1 MKFPAFEPI
10 DLKNKFELF
19 DLPLSAIF
27 PDPNQ
32 PRKNFTDNTLIELS
46 DSIKKYGVVQ
56 PIIVREVSPKKYL
69 IIAGERRWRASRI
82 AQLSTIPAIIK
93 SGNNVDD
100 AAISLVENIQR
111 EALNP
116 IELAEAYLKLHRE
129 HQLSHEEISKIMGKS
144 RAAITNT
151 LRLLNLSDNIKN
163 YLIVE
168 KIEAGHAR
176 SLLTLSYAEQ
186 EIIAQKIISENLTV
200 RDAEKVIRN
209 LHDHN
214 NDSQKKTP
222 NPFFSHAK
230 NLEAELSALFNSTV
244 SVKIKNSGAGHFSV
258 SFSSPKDIEA
268 LIEKIKETVI

>member
-19 DLPLSAIF
+19 DLPLSTIF

-56 PIIVREVSPKKYL
+56 PIIVREVSPTKYL

-144 RAAITNT
+144 RALITNT

-163 YLIVE
+163 YLITE

-200 RDAEKVIRN
+200 RDAEKVIRH
-209 LHDHN
+209 LHDNN
-214 NDSQKKTP
+214 NDHQQKTQ
-222 NPFFSHAK
+222 NPFFYHAK
-230 NLEAELSALFNSTV
+230 NLEAELSTLFNSKV
-244 SVKIKNSGAGHFSV
+244 SVKIKNSGTGHFSV
-258 SFSSPKDIEA
+258 YFSSPKDIEA
-268 LIEKIKETVI
+268 LIEKIKEIA